1 MVCEPCFPAR
11 LHGPAGSGKAR
22 IGLGL
27 SRDPAQ
33 SPHWGFWELWSGQ
46 RLARKADETGQQR
59 SVAGQPGAPCRHCPL
74 AFMTPQEGAPPEAG
88 GPGAPVVACGCPSSD
103 VLWGW
108 PPPSGCRCGICGPC
122 WRSGMAA
129 SAPPGA
135 AELTPPR
142 LWSGDGRSDAALA
155 WALGSLVCRL
165 RGLASRHLDSG
176 CLWGRPRGETVVL
189 PLVEPR
195 CSLWSPR
202 KLSWWVRRLPASRP
216 DTGTPQQARDGVQES
231 QVPLARVALSTHNLP
246 FSLYS
251 LEVQA
256 RVP

>member
-1 MVCEPCFPAR
+1 MVCEPCFPAW

-46 RLARKADETGQQR
+46 SLARKADETGQQR

-108 PPPSGCRCGICGPC
+108 PP
-122 WRSGMAA
+122 
-129 SAPPGA
+129 
-135 AELTPPR
+135 
-142 LWSGDGRSDAALA
+142 LWVQVWHLRPVL
-155 WALGSLVCRL
+155 ALGHGGFCTPRSCWAH
-165 RGLASRHLDSG
+165 ASQALERR
-176 CLWGRPRGETVVL
+176 RP
-189 PLVEPR
+189 
-195 CSLWSPR
+195 
-202 KLSWWVRRLPASRP
+202 VRRGAGLGAGLLGLQAS
-216 DTGTPQQARDGVQES
+216 GLGFQAFRLGVS
-231 QVPLARVALSTHNLP
+231 VG
-246 FSLYS
+246 
-251 LEVQA
+251 
-256 RVP
+256 